1 MITLDIVT
9 LRIGFSVMAVVLVL
23 LFYFSTY
30 RYTRSPYSGWWCV
43 ALLFFLAGSVLFLF
57 DGTTHQTWANP
68 MGNALL
74 VTGAVSAWYAARSL
88 RASPLPVPVFILA
101 PLATFIAGVIDS
113 PATNVWAGGAVF
125 LGGMSIAFG
134 LAAVE
139 LWRLSPEYSKARIP
153 MAVVA
158 AVVAVYYFLRMLFFL
173 LIGPDHP
180 TFTVFFGSAMT
191 TLFTMTMVVVVSY
204 SMAALSSEQQTRA
217 LQKAADT
224 DGLTGLLNRAAFMDQ
239 AGRELARERPGGWS
253 GALVL
258 ADLDHFKKINDSHGH
273 AAGDAAL
280 RIFAAACR
288 DSVRSS
294 DLVARY
300 GGEEFVLLLSGVDA
314 VSAFLIVDT
323 INERLALTGSR
334 TPMPTASYGIA
345 LHRTGRNSLEDLIRR
360 ADIALYQAKAQGR
373 NRTVVGSR
381 E

>member
-1 MITLDIVT
+1 MINLDIVT
-9 LRIGFSVMAVVLVL
+9 LRIGFGVMAVVLVL

-30 RYTRSPYSGWWCV
+30 RSTRSPYSRWWCV
-43 ALLFFLAGSVLFLF
+43 ALLFFLSGSLLFLF
-57 DGTTHQTWANP
+57 DGTLHQIWANP
-68 MGNALL
+68 LGNALL
-74 VTGAVSAWYAARSL
+74 VTGAVSAWCAARSL

-101 PLATFIAGVIDS
+101 PLITLVTGVLDS
-113 PATNVWAGGAVF
+113 PATNLWAGGAVF

-153 MAVVA
+153 MALIA
-158 AVVAVYYFLRMLFFL
+158 AVVAAYYFLRMLFFL
-173 LIGPDHP
+173 LVGPDHAV
-180 TFTVFFGSAMT
+180 FTAYFGSAVT
-191 TLFTMTMVVVVSY
+191 TMFMMVTVVVVSY

-217 LQKAADT
+217 LQQVANA

-239 AGRELARERPGGWS
+239 AGRELARKRPGGWS

-294 DLVARY
+294 DLVGRY
-300 GGEEFVLLLSGVDA
+300 GGEEFILLLPDVDGVR
-314 VSAFLIVDT
+314 AFLIVDT
-323 INERLALTGSR
+323 INQRLALAGSR
-334 TPMPTASYGIA
+334 MPMPTASYGIA
-345 LHRTGRNSLEDLIRR
+345 LHRNGRNSLEDLIER
-360 ADIALYQAKAQGR
+360 ADTALYQAKAQGR

>member
-43 ALLFFLAGSVLFLF
+43 ALLFFLAGAVLFLF
-57 DGTTHQTWANP
+57 DGTAHQTWANP

-180 TFTVFFGSAMT
+180 TFTMFFGSAMT

-217 LQKAADT
+217 LQKAANA

-239 AGRELARERPGGWS
+239 ADRELARERPGVWS

-280 RIFAAACR
+280 RIFATACR

-323 INERLALTGSR
+323 INERLALAGSR

-345 LHRTGRNSLEDLIRR
+345 LHRTGRNSLDDLIRR